1 MSNQAVIKTLKY
13 LYRIVDAG
21 EKGYAVSASNVNNQG
36 LKLLLKSH
44 AQQRSRFKAEILAEI
59 QRLGGDDLNFRNSIR
74 GIVHR
79 GRINIFS
86 ALASGNEEREK
97 IILNEIMVGERVAL
111 HTYESALKKELPLKT
126 WELVSWQLAEVKKVT
141 EQVQFIK
148 GKDGA
153 LLIVQ
158 LFDSEKNA
166 NTALQEL
173 GTAGFQLESV
183 QKMSIHDSI
192 EFYTAKGATVFETA
206 LSGSVGGALWG
217 GLIGALAGASA
228 RDISV
233 LTAPVVSVGI
243 LIALAG
249 ILAGA
254 LIGAGLGFAIGTG
267 VSGEDAYAYDKSS
280 KQGKILLLTQ
290 VKVLHTSDIGKIMEN
305 VKIKARAEEL
315 AA

>member
-1 MSNQAVIKTLKY
+1 MSNLSVIKALNY
-13 LYRIVDAG
+13 LCRIVDAG

-44 AQQRSRFKAEILAEI
+44 AQQRSRFKAEIQAEI
-59 QRLGGDDLNFRNSIR
+59 QRLGGADLKFRNSIR
-74 GIVHR
+74 GILHR

-97 IILNEIMVGERVAL
+97 IILNEIMVGERIAL
-111 HTYESALKKELPLKT
+111 KTYEAVLRKELPLKT
-126 WELVSWQLAEVKKVT
+126 WELVTRQFAEVKKVV
-141 EQVQFIK
+141 EQVQHIK
-148 GKDGA
+148 GKNGV

-158 LFDSEKNA
+158 LFNSENNA

-173 GTAGFQLESV
+173 GNAGFQLESA
-183 QKMSIHDSI
+183 QKISIHDSI
-192 EFYTAKGATVFETA
+192 EFYTIRDATVLETS

-217 GLIGALAGASA
+217 GLIGAVAGVSA
-228 RDISV
+228 QEISV
-233 LTAPVVSVGI
+233 MTASVVPVGI

-267 VSGEDAYAYDKSS
+267 ISGEDAYAYDKSS
-280 KQGKILLLTQ
+280 KQGKILLLMQ
-290 VKVLHTSDIGKIMEN
+290 VKVLHTSDIGQIMEN

>member
-1 MSNQAVIKTLKY
+1 MSSLKVVKTLNY

-21 EKGYAVSASNVNNQG
+21 EKGYAVSASNVSNQG

-59 QRLGGDDLNFRNSIR
+59 QRLGGDDLKFRNSFR
-74 GIVHR
+74 GVLHR

-86 ALASGNEEREK
+86 ALAAGNEEREK
-97 IILNEIMVGERVAL
+97 IILNEIMVGERAAVK
-111 HTYESALKKELPLKT
+111 TYEAVLKKELPLKT
-126 WELVSWQLAEVKKVT
+126 WELVSRQFAEVKRVV
-141 EQVQFIK
+141 EQMQQLR
-148 GKDGA
+148 GKDGM

-158 LFDSEKNA
+158 LFNSEKNA

-173 GTAGFQLESV
+173 GNAGFQLESV
-183 QKMSIHDSI
+183 QKMSIQDAI
-192 EFYTAKGATVFETA
+192 EFYTARGATVFESS

-217 GLIGALAGASA
+217 GLIGAVAGISA
-228 RDISV
+228 QEIS
-233 LTAPVVSVGI
+233 AIPSPVVSIGI

-249 ILAGA
+249 ILAGS

-267 VSGEDAYAYDKSS
+267 ISGEDAYAYDKSS
-280 KQGKILLLTQ
+280 RQGRILLLMQ
-290 VKVLHTSDIGKIMEN
+290 VKVLRTSDIGQIMEN

-315 AA
+315 IA